1 MDAIE
6 DEAKSDEYLT
16 QARDVL
22 GKFWRI
28 LGGAESQSAQS
39 SISLTRRGRR
49 GSASKKN

>member
-28 LGGAESQSAQS
+28 LGGGELQSVPYL
-39 SISLTRRGRR
+39 ISLIKKERRENVSSR
-49 GSASKKN
+49 N